1 MSLAR
6 LSPRVIQ
13 RSRYI
18 LYFYGGHMQIFRR
31 LRFVYTINPVW
42 NKPFTSY
49 STWVRDVIKSRKG
62 SHPRERV
69 TRDRRGKKDL
79 CDKPRRET
87 GIYGPIIFR
96 ERDQRSRVCNPFKV
110 GSQCC
115 VCRPFAA
122 ETNDFS
128 TTTESLKR
136 QLRVVTNIRTVVCDR
151 SVNV

>member
-1 MSLAR
+1 
-6 LSPRVIQ
+6 
-13 RSRYI
+13 
-18 LYFYGGHMQIFRR
+18 MQIFRR
-31 LRFVYTINPVW
+31 LRFVYNKPGIFPSKINPPLYV
-42 NKPFTSY
+42 S
-49 STWVRDVIKSRKG
+49 VRDVIKSRKG

-69 TRDRRGKKDL
+69 TRDRREKRDP
-79 CDKPRRET
+79 CDKPRREA

-96 ERDQRSRVCNPFKV
+96 ERDQRSRVCNPFRV
-110 GSQCC
+110 GSQCRMC
-115 VCRPFAA
+115 QPFAA